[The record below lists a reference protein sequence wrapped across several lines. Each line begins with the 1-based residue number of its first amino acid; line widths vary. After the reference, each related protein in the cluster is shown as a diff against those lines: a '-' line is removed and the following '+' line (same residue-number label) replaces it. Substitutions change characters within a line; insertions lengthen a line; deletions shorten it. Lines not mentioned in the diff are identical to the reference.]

1 MLATKTPSR
10 QSHGKQQSP
19 TTKQG
24 LSPRAMAPRPAANTP
39 KVAQASL
46 SGRQTRTSSG
56 GNKQV
61 QVTSAVDRRVTSSGT
76 NVGMNTGRG
85 KTSTQPAQTKR
96 TTPWTVEAASRVA
109 SATARQGDGTVK
121 KDSFAADVMSKA
133 MKNEHSRKAAK

>member
-1 MLATKTPSR
+1 
-10 QSHGKQQSP
+10 
-19 TTKQG
+19 
-24 LSPRAMAPRPAANTP
+24 MAPRPAANMP

-46 SGRQTRTSSG
+46 SARQTRTSSG

-61 QVTSAVDRRVTSSGT
+61 QVTSAVDRRITSSGT
-76 NVGMNTGRG
+76 NVGMNTGGG

-121 KDSFAADVMSKA
+121 KDSFAADAMSKA
-133 MKNEHSRKAAK
+133 MKNEHSRKAVK